1 MRLEEIAHRLSTAVT
16 VNDFREIE
24 DDIRNHI
31 VERDE
36 PVTREWC
43 EANAD
48 MFRACGEEH
57 WCLGSPGEE
66 HLYVTIRGGVVNA
79 WSDIGV
85 GLCIVTTRGQLL
97 DLLSG
102 LGVRK

>member
-36 PVTREWC
+36 PVTREWL
-43 EANAD
+43 ES
-48 MFRACGEEH
+48 GESGLVKRKTT
-57 WCLGSPGEE
+57 LGAVYFSSAGTLIAYHPAKNQWF
-66 HLYVTIRGGVVNA
+66 LNGGSV
-79 WSDIGV
+79 DLKI
-85 GLCIVTTRGQLL
+85 TTRGQLL